1 MKIDDLK
8 KDTLEREVN
17 WIGQRNDLIRNQLHS
32 LTQILRVT
40 LQDFE
45 TMQKQ
50 LNKLQE
56 KEK

>member
-8 KDTLEREVN
+8 KYTLEREVN
-17 WIGQRNDLIRNQLHS
+17 WIVQRNDLIRNQLHS